1 MWGCEG
7 RDAVTADALVA
18 ALRGDDDGPVHL
30 DGQPAAAAFTELLE
44 HPIDAVAASFFAM
57 PSRADA
63 TDAAAAFGV
72 ATTPL
77 DEGLRATMADARAMD
92 RL

>member
-1 MWGCEG
+1 
-7 RDAVTADALVA
+7 V
-18 ALRGDDDGPVHL
+18 
-30 DGQPAAAAFTELLE
+30 
-44 HPIDAVAASFFAM
+44 
-57 PSRADA
+57 DA

-77 DEGLRATMADARAMD
+77 SEGLRATMADARAMD